1 MELSDYFRILRQ
13 RGWLVLLLAFLTAGA
28 AYGFSSMQT
37 PIYKST
43 ANLLIT
49 SRPDFGQTQ
58 AAKAELRNY
67 AAWLNSSFRAES
79 VIGLLQLDMEPLD
92 LLGNVKIVPSTDT
105 NVITLEVE
113 NKNPNLANDIARV
126 WGEQLIIWRN
136 EQNAGLQK
144 ADHINAELIDSPRAG
159 QDRPNIRV
167 NTAAGG
173 VFGLLLGVL
182 LIFLLEWLASGI
194 VRRPEEVERYLDVPV
209 IGKIP

>member
-28 AYGFSSMQT
+28 AYGFSTMQT

-67 AAWLNSSFRAES
+67 AAWLNSSFRAQS
-79 VIGLLQLDMEPLD
+79 VIGLLQLDMEPLG

-113 NKNPNLANDIARV
+113 NENPDLANDIARV

-144 ADHINAELIDSPRAG
+144 ADHINAEFIDNPRAG
-159 QDRPNIRV
+159 LDRPNTRI

>member
-13 RGWLVLLLAFLTAGA
+13 RGWLVILLAVLTAGA
-28 AYGFSSMQT
+28 AYGFSRMQT
-37 PIYKST
+37 PMYKST

-58 AAKAELRNY
+58 AAKAEVRNY
-67 AAWLNSSFRAES
+67 AAWLNSSFRAQR
-79 VIGLLQLDMEPLD
+79 VISTLDMDEEPLV
-92 LLGNVKIVPSTDT
+92 LLGSVKIVPSTDT
-105 NVITLEVE
+105 NVITIEVE
-113 NKNPNLANDIARV
+113 NTNPDVANNIARV
-126 WGEQLIIWRN
+126 WGDQLIIWRN

-144 ADHINAELIDSPRAG
+144 ADHINAEFIDNPRAG
-159 QDRPNIRV
+159 LDRPNTRI

-173 VFGLLLGVL
+173 IFGLLLGVM